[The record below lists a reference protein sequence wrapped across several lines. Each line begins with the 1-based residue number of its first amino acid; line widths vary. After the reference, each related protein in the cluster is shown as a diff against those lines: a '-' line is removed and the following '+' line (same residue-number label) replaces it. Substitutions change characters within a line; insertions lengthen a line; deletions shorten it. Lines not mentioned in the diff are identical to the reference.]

1 MTEEQVLLS
10 DRSEGILTLT
20 LNRPEALNAFSRKLL
35 DVFAHAV
42 DEANFDP
49 ESRVVIVTGARGEKA
64 SSFSTGADLKERA
77 TMSEDEVRRFIFK
90 IRNTFTALENL
101 RKPVIAA
108 INGFAFGGGLELALA
123 CDIRIAA
130 AGAQMGL
137 TETSLA
143 IIPGAGGTQRLPRI
157 VGIAKAKELIY
168 TAKRISAEEALA
180 IGLVNQVVPADR
192 LLEEARSLALTISE
206 NGPIAI
212 QQAKFALSKGFDAP
226 LEVGLNI
233 ESNAYW
239 LCIPT
244 EDRQEGLRAF
254 REKRKPRYQG
264 R

>member
-10 DRSEGILTLT
+10 DRSDGVLTLT
-20 LNRPEALNAFSRKLL
+20 LNRPEALNAFSRELL
-35 DVFAHAV
+35 DALARAV

-49 ESRVVIVTGARGEKA
+49 ESRVVIVTGARGDKA
-64 SSFSTGADLKERA
+64 SFSTGADLKERA
-77 TMSEDEVRRFIFK
+77 TMSDDEVRRFIFK

-108 INGFAFGGGLELALA
+108 MNGFAFGGGLELALA

-192 LLEEARSLALTISE
+192 LMEAARSLALKICE

>member
-10 DRSEGILTLT
+10 DRSDGVLTLT

-35 DVFAHAV
+35 DAFARAV

-49 ESRVVIVTGARGEKA
+49 ESRVVIVTGARGDKA
-64 SSFSTGADLKERA
+64 SFSTGADLKERA
-77 TMSEDEVRRFIFK
+77 TMSDDEVRRFIFK

-108 INGFAFGGGLELALA
+108 MNGFAFGGGLELALA

-192 LLEEARSLALTISE
+192 LMEAARSLALKICE

>member
-1 MTEEQVLLS
+1 MTEEQVLLI
-10 DRSEGILTLT
+10 DRAEGVLTLT

-35 DVFAHAV
+35 DAFAQAV
-42 DEANFDP
+42 EEANFDP
-49 ESRVVIVTGARGEKA
+49 ESRVVIVTGASGEKA
-64 SSFSTGADLKERA
+64 SFSTGADLKERA

-130 AGAQMGL
+130 AGVQMGL

-168 TAKRISAEEALA
+168 TARRISAEEALT

-192 LLEEARSLALTISE
+192 LMEAARGLALTICE